1 MYLRGGR
8 CLPGL
13 AAVSPLSSPATAPL
27 ALDTAE
33 GPDRK
38 LLRQRIG
45 SLPVSAG
52 SCRVSG
58 RAETVRMEPR
68 EGTRLCS
75 TVHPL
80 ALPQQCQLEASPVLQ
95 DISQLQVF
103 RDIVQQR
110 QSEPDDEVRGAA
122 RSGGSGR
129 GHRGADAVS
138 PPLQEGFVPKRL
150 QRLGQRSHGAARRN
164 LLAKSPCGTPELLFP
179 QLLPW
184 QSDATVPQGMEKPVT
199 TPVIKKEETKLV
211 RGHLWQWMEPHSP
224 LVGSP
229 KGGLG
234 PKVPGAG
241 AGWRAAPALEPAAC
255 QTPGQQRGLSPQ
267 RPGKR
272 GQGRQL
278 FRSPWM
284 PGGVRGPVPKR
295 GLPSDRDS
303 PASARRQRR
312 VAGSPEQ
319 KSSLDPG
326 VWPEPCRFAQL
337 EEIENLLA
345 NDDQELIGDFS
356 KPHVLPTVE
365 GKDPGLKYISPGT
378 LEKVLSGHYS
388 SFIESSIVV
397 DCRYPYEYEGGHIK
411 GAVNLPLQQDVEK
424 FLLERPLVPQDIG
437 KRVILIFHCEFSV
450 ERGPRM
456 CKFLREKDR
465 SCHEYP
471 QLHYPELYVLK
482 GGYREFFFQFPGHCE
497 PRDYRP
503 MEHPAFREEL
513 RKFRGQRRRGRR
525 ALSIRGRDL

>member
-33 GPDRK
+33 GPDSFQKTIAEFGRALKDRK

-199 TPVIKKEETKLV
+199 TPVIKKEETKL
-211 RGHLWQWMEPHSP
+211 
-224 LVGSP
+224 
-229 KGGLG
+229 
-234 PKVPGAG
+234 
-241 AGWRAAPALEPAAC
+241 
-255 QTPGQQRGLSPQ
+255 